1 MRARL
6 LGGDNLEFANYLLKI
21 GEGQEG
27 EEVDG
32 ETWILIRPEIQSK
45 SNTIQEFCSEIFPV
59 IVPINDDAQEVNDIL
74 MRQLSGEEM
83 VYKSADKLLN
93 KKKCQGEESKD
104 PEISDD
110 LKFPPEYLN
119 SISLPSMPPHR
130 LVLKP
135 GAPIMLMRNL
145 DPQNG
150 HVNGARYVVK
160 SMHKHIIHAELAT
173 GTHKGKAILLPR
185 IYFNPQGT
193 PWQFMQRKQFPVKP
207 CFAITSNKSQGANFE
222 KSGNL
227 PEEGILWTWSIE
239 CCNE

>member
-6 LGGDNLEFANYLLKI
+6 LGEDNLEFANYLLKI
-21 GEGQEG
+21 GEGKEG
-27 EEVDG
+27 EKVDG

-45 SNTIQEFCSEIFPV
+45 SNTIHEFCSEIFPRLKDRVESGMRNRLVCDDTKWIDWLMSRAV

-93 KKKCQGEESKD
+93 KKKCQEEESKD

-160 SMHKHIIHAELAT
+160 SLHKHIIHAELAT

-193 PWQFMQRKQFPVKP
+193 PWQFMQRKQF
-207 CFAITSNKSQGANFE
+207 
-222 KSGNL
+222 L
-227 PEEGILWTWSIE
+227 
-239 CCNE
+239 